1 MGQPSPSPAQPSGR
15 NHLTRCLCQACGPM
29 LCCSF
34 ISSSIPSAFTCRRL
48 SNSHPS
54 GHPPPHAL
62 PIVVGQQPTV
72 KSVQQCKCES
82 SAPFGYGQ
90 SYVCGPMINQT
101 YRRVVFEVGASLVE
115 SKSTDLPMYLKNKV
129 TLLPNVPLNYISNS
143 IAFRARFLTTIMRR
157 IVGNQSSYVS
167 IARNNG
173 TPRISVR
180 NSTVGPQET
189 DPPILGAIA
198 QSSMLGFRL
207 VDTPIEFIC
216 KLGNSNDQ
224 VPVD

>member
-1 MGQPSPSPAQPSGR
+1 MGPCFAVRSSHRPSHPLLRAVACPTLTLPVIPHR
-15 NHLTRCLCQACGPM
+15 TRC
-29 LCCSF
+29 
-34 ISSSIPSAFTCRRL
+34 PSLSDSNLL
-48 SNSHPS
+48 SNLYSSANLFVDPLQKHFFFRNGADQLHNRS
-54 GHPPPHAL
+54 GIEA
-62 PIVVGQQPTV
+62 G
-72 KSVQQCKCES
+72 ES

-90 SYVCGPMINQT
+90 PYVCGPMINQT
-101 YRRVVFEVGASLVE
+101 YRIVVFEVGASLVE

-180 NSTVGPQET
+180 NSTVGPQEVT
-189 DPPILGAIA
+189 NVPP
-198 QSSMLGFRL
+198 
-207 VDTPIEFIC
+207 T
-216 KLGNSNDQ
+216 SNRTQ
-224 VPVD
+224 GEC